1 MGCCVSQKVSFTA
14 IQESWESI
22 KPFALAGIA
31 TADIGPLTRAE
42 LLNEAEEL
50 SKSIAKEVSLAAD

>member
-1 MGCCVSQKVSFTA
+1 VSFTA